1 LAGAGHDAPPGREE
15 ASVGVELLDA
25 GPPPALAVPV
35 VRVAATV
42 GDVDVPAAI
51 GRHADGA
58 QELPIARARAPP
70 GGEKG
75 AARVELLDAVVA
87 GIRDVD
93 APAPVGCHAGGGDEL
108 SVARAVASAGGDG
121 AAARGA

>member
-25 GPPPALAVPV
+25 GPPRALAVPV
-35 VRVAATV
+35 VRIAATV

-75 AARVELLDAVVA
+75 AARVEVLDAVIA
-87 GIRDVD
+87 GVRDVAVHDPLGCD
-93 APAPVGCHAGGGDEL
+93 AG
-108 SVARAVASAGGDG
+108 AVVVV
-121 AAARGA
+121 